1 MTLEDIRNDT
11 EHDSY
16 ICYYI
21 NKDGKEDW
29 ICLSKHQILNCE
41 WAQFYFNG
49 GYKINRILL
58 LKEKR

>member
-49 GYKINRILL
+49 GYKN
-58 LKEKR
+58 K

>member
-11 EHDSY
+11 KHNDY

-21 NKDGKEDW
+21 NKDGETDW
-29 ICLSKHQILNCE
+29 IHLSKRQILNCE

-49 GYKINRILL
+49 GYKD
-58 LKEKR
+58 KG